1 MKDLFKKG
9 FYKET
14 WFMWVMLLFFAPFG
28 IFLMYKYNQK
38 LPKKAKMVISIVAVI
53 FMIFIVTSNSENL
66 DSKTNNNN
74 NKVEEKESNKNDDN
88 FFTVDKNQE
97 NTNSI
102 TADYGTETITKLREL
117 GFTVQEATSIYNIFI
132 KIGISKLSNVQLGA
146 GTGIDNLQA
155 FVGIANNDKKKKFYF
170 TVEKRNMIYAGF
182 LDETLFDI
190 DKGGVLKSIND
201 VHIPKTDIDLDTYS
215 KLQVLSQNLV
225 KQYLKYPSTAK
236 FPIYDGWG
244 VGRRDNNYKVS
255 GKVTAKNGFGVA
267 SDMSFSVWLI
277 NNNGNFD
284 VEAIVIDDVRVK

>member
-244 VGRRDNNYKVS
+244 VGRRDNNYQVS